1 MNPHRE
7 SPSPHSPSSIL
18 LDRPTLSS
26 ERPMVSTFYVQ
37 LAILSLVS
45 PVFETMFTLPQAED
59 SSQIYPVIDV
69 QEASPAL
76 DRALR
81 FFYPC
86 TQLTVD
92 SLDELK
98 EVIEI
103 LISKYDMQWLVPS
116 VKKHLERYVT
126 SDPITVYAYAYVHGW
141 EDLGRAAAKETL
153 KLPLRTPGENTPEVL
168 RLIPADAY
176 YKLLRYHYCC
186 GIAAQTT
193 TVDLGWISWPDSST
207 AEYRWFHCWR
217 DWCAVYNSRGPI
229 IVANETRAA
238 RQWFMDYFVGMGDI
252 LATTPAADVRGSGA
266 PAFHQDDRQSK
277 RVRGL
282 PGSCIESSLPLHR
295 AMGRQDSDGYSGSRV
310 EILAAT
316 WEGDSRLHKRITNS
330 SALLNFSFVVRTRIP
345 FKLISVKISIF
356 VIDAPYCAS
365 LGQRH

>member
-1 MNPHRE
+1 MS
-7 SPSPHSPSSIL
+7 SPPPAANEPTQRVPFPAFPFVNTPGQTDIIL
-18 LDRPTLSS
+18 RTSDG
-26 ERPMVSTFYVQ
+26 VDFYVQ
-37 LAILSLVS
+37 LAILSPVS
-45 PVFETMFTLPQAED
+45 PVFGTMFTLPQAED

-86 TQLTVD
+86 TQLTAD
-92 SLDELK
+92 SLDELT

-103 LISKYDMQWLVPS
+103 LISKYDMQWLIPS

-176 YKLLRYHYCC
+176 HKLLRYHYCC
-186 GIAAQTT
+186 GVAARTT
-193 TVDLGWISWPDSST
+193 TADLGWISWPDSST

-217 DWCAVYNSRGPI
+217 DSCAVYNSRGPI

-252 LATTPAADVRGSGA
+252 LATTPAADIRD
-266 PAFHQDDRQSK
+266 PAHPLLIRMIDRANECEVCRD
-277 RVRGL
+277 RVSNHLRHFTAL
-282 PGSCIESSLPLHR
+282 WVARIQTVIQE
-295 AMGRQDSDGYSGSRV
+295 V
-310 EILAAT
+310 E
-316 WEGDSRLHKRITNS
+316 WK
-330 SALLNFSFVVRTRIP
+330 F
-345 FKLISVKISIF
+345 
-356 VIDAPYCAS
+356 
-365 LGQRH
+365 